1 MNNYTYIIR
10 TPSKDV
16 YIHIYKQVI
25 LKYSFPMSLNTTNGL
40 TEEDKSQIIKNEYIF
55 VKNIIS
61 SLNETEYN
69 DNDDNIFIIP
79 RILYDLFF
87 MMYHGIYNIK
97 TDIPRY
103 SFNINLTTYDAY
115 CEKTNE
121 YHDSIS
127 EQVYLLNEYILQQ
140 LDTIGYDYSSP
151 NYIEYEKVARYIF
164 NSMIAYSS
172 GGVNEEIIDIYENN
186 FEEINSIINE
196 IIHLIITERR
206 MLMTRD
212 ATGPNSVFSA
222 SSFGEVVMSEM
233 EKQSQQYSPRM
244 LFFSSVIIISIIQQ
258 RLAPIFKNISIL
270 HVTIEEKVKQAIG
283 EFMGICKNKDS
294 VIDVL
299 RNSNIYKYYPLYKF
313 TKVLDEDLMLQCVK
327 IESVQGSGNP
337 KKFILYRGS
346 PDAIEGAV
354 NEVMSKGKK
363 EYKEGYSVSYNTSLL
378 NGYFTDSTA
387 CTYNYMMG
395 DDSDD
400 AYKHYYKIHNF
411 NYGDDSDESNLFF
424 IPPLHPYLQLSS
436 YGEFWHARSK
446 IFVGSQIQWLGTFA
460 GIFAETK
467 GMVGYSENFP
477 DYLVSHL
484 KLKRNA
490 SIDPDDV
497 KQLAEANKINIIN
510 KYNKYIKAHRY
521 PIIPYRYNVEK
532 NISRK
537 TAKTPKIRR
546 INQLPPFKKNGEPVS
561 EKEITQVLK
570 YIEDDKWHP
579 EHDLFGGRNKTYKKT
594 RSKNKKV
601 KKTRRSKNRRD
612 NL

>member
-1 MNNYTYIIR
+1 MN
-10 TPSKDV
+10 
-16 YIHIYKQVI
+16 IYNQVI
-25 LKYSFPMSLNTTNGL
+25 LKYSFPMSLNTTNDL
-40 TEEDKSQIIKNEYIF
+40 TEEDKSRIMENEYIF
-55 VKNIIS
+55 VKNLITRILDAGS
-61 SLNETEYN
+61 SYN
-69 DNDDNIFIIP
+69 DNNIIIIP

-97 TDIPRY
+97 TGIPKY
-103 SFNINLTTYDAY
+103 QFNINLITYNTY

-164 NSMIAYSS
+164 NSMMEYSN

-206 MLMTRD
+206 MLVTRD
-212 ATGPNSVFSA
+212 FTGPNSVFSA

-258 RLAPIFKNISIL
+258 RLATIFKNISIL
-270 HVTIEEKVKQAIG
+270 HVTIEEKVKQAINQ
-283 EFMGICKNKDS
+283 FMDICKNKDS

-327 IESVQGSGNP
+327 IESVEGSGNR
-337 KKFILYRGS
+337 KKFVLYRGS

-354 NEVMSKGKK
+354 YEEMSRGNKV
-363 EYKEGYSVSYNTSLL
+363 YGYSVSYNTSLL

-400 AYKHYYKIHNF
+400 AYKHYYKLRKF

-436 YGEFWHARSK
+436 HGEFWHARSK

-460 GIFAETK
+460 DTFADTE

-490 SIDPDDV
+490 SIDPEDV
-497 KQLAEANKINIIN
+497 KQLANANKVNIMN

-532 NISRK
+532 QITRK
-537 TAKTPKIRR
+537 TSRTYKIKR
-546 INQLPPFKKNGEPVS
+546 INQLPLFKKNGEPVS
-561 EKEITQVLK
+561 EKEITQVLRD
-570 YIEDDKWHP
+570 IEDDAWHP
-579 EHDLFGGRNKTYKKT
+579 EDRLFGGRNKIYKQ
-594 RSKNKKV
+594 
-601 KKTRRSKNRRD
+601 TRRSKRTRRLKNRR
-612 NL
+612 NRNKK

>member
-1 MNNYTYIIR
+1 MINFTYIVR
-10 TPSKDV
+10 TPSEDV
-16 YIHIYKQVI
+16 FMNIYNQVI
-25 LKYSFPMSLNTTNGL
+25 LKYSFPMSLNTTNDL
-40 TEEDKSQIIKNEYIF
+40 TEEDKSRIMENEYIF
-55 VKNIIS
+55 VKNLITRILDAGS
-61 SLNETEYN
+61 SYN
-69 DNDDNIFIIP
+69 DNNIIIIP

-97 TDIPRY
+97 TGIPKY
-103 SFNINLTTYDAY
+103 QFNINLITYNTY

-164 NSMIAYSS
+164 NSMMEYSN

-206 MLMTRD
+206 MLVTRD
-212 ATGPNSVFSA
+212 FTGPNSVFSA

-258 RLAPIFKNISIL
+258 RLATIFKNISIL
-270 HVTIEEKVKQAIG
+270 HVTIEEKVKQAINQ
-283 EFMGICKNKDS
+283 FMDICKNKDS

-327 IESVQGSGNP
+327 IESVEGSGNR
-337 KKFILYRGS
+337 KKFVLYRGS

-354 NEVMSKGKK
+354 YEEMSRGNKV
-363 EYKEGYSVSYNTSLL
+363 YGYSVSYNTSLL

-400 AYKHYYKIHNF
+400 AYKHYYKLRKF

-436 YGEFWHARSK
+436 HGEFWHARSK

-460 GIFAETK
+460 DTFADTE

-490 SIDPDDV
+490 SIDPEDV
-497 KQLAEANKINIIN
+497 KQLANANKVNIMN

-532 NISRK
+532 QITRK
-537 TAKTPKIRR
+537 TSRTYKIKR
-546 INQLPPFKKNGEPVS
+546 INQLPLFKKNGEPVS
-561 EKEITQVLK
+561 EKEITQVLRD
-570 YIEDDKWHP
+570 IEDDAWHP
-579 EHDLFGGRNKTYKKT
+579 EDRLFGGRNKIYKQ
-594 RSKNKKV
+594 
-601 KKTRRSKNRRD
+601 TRRSKRTRRLKNRR
-612 NL
+612 NRNKK

>member
-1 MNNYTYIIR
+1 MN
-10 TPSKDV
+10 
-16 YIHIYKQVI
+16 IYNEVI
-25 LKYSFPMSLNTTNGL
+25 LKYSFPMSLNTTNDL
-40 TEEDKSQIIKNEYIF
+40 TEEDKSQIIENEYIF
-55 VKNIIS
+55 VKNIITQILDEGS
-61 SLNETEYN
+61 SYN
-69 DNDDNIFIIP
+69 DNNIFIIP

-103 SFNINLTTYDAY
+103 SFNINLVTYDAY

-127 EQVYLLNEYILQQ
+127 KQVYLLNEYILQQ

-164 NSMIAYSS
+164 NSMMAYSR

-196 IIHLIITERR
+196 IIHLIITEHR

-233 EKQSQQYSPRM
+233 EKQSQQYSPSL

-270 HVTIEEKVKQAIG
+270 HVTIEEKVKQAINQ
-283 EFMGICKNKDS
+283 FMDICKNKDS

-327 IESVQGSGNP
+327 IESVEGSGSQN
-337 KKFILYRGS
+337 KFILYRGS

-354 NEVMSKGKK
+354 NEEMFRGKK
-363 EYKEGYSVSYNTSLL
+363 VYREGYSVSYNTSLL

-400 AYKHYYKIHNF
+400 AYKHYYKIRRF

-490 SIDPDDV
+490 SIDPDNV
-497 KQLAEANKINIIN
+497 TQLAKANKINIMN
-510 KYNKYIKAHRY
+510 KFNKFIKAHRY
-521 PIIPYRYNVEK
+521 PILPYSYNVEK
-532 NISRK
+532 NITRK
-537 TAKTPKIRR
+537 RARTSEIKR

-561 EKEITQVLK
+561 EKEIAQVLD
-570 YIEDDKWHP
+570 YIRDDRWHP
-579 EHDLFGGRNKTYKKT
+579 EDNLFGGRNRTY
-594 RSKNKKV
+594 
-601 KKTRRSKNRRD
+601 KKTRRSKRTRRSKKQKGRKKQKGQKIEGN

>member
-1 MNNYTYIIR
+1 MNNYTYIVR
-10 TPSKDV
+10 TPSENV
-16 YIHIYKQVI
+16 FMNIYNDVI
-25 LKYSFPMSLNTTNGL
+25 LKYSFPMSLNTTNDL
-40 TEEDKSQIIKNEYIF
+40 TEEDKSQIIENEYIF
-55 VKNIIS
+55 VKKLITQILHEGS
-61 SLNETEYN
+61 SYN
-69 DNDDNIFIIP
+69 DNNIIIIP

-103 SFNINLTTYDAY
+103 SFSIDLTTYNAY

-127 EQVYLLNEYILQQ
+127 KQVYLLNEYILQQ

-164 NSMIAYSS
+164 NSMIAYST

-206 MLMTRD
+206 ILMTRD

-233 EKQSQQYSPRM
+233 EKQSQQYSPRI

-258 RLAPIFKNISIL
+258 RLALIFKNISIL
-270 HVTIEEKVKQAIG
+270 HVTIEEKVKQAINQ
-283 EFMGICKNKDS
+283 FMDIYTNKDS

-327 IESVQGSGNP
+327 IESVDSSGSQN
-337 KKFILYRGS
+337 KFILYRGS

-354 NEVMSKGKK
+354 NEEMFKRKK
-363 EYKEGYSVSYNTSLL
+363 VYKEGYSVSYNTSLL

-400 AYKHYYKIHNF
+400 AYKHYYKIRKF

-467 GMVGYSENFP
+467 GRVGYSDNFP
-477 DYLVSHL
+477 NYLVSHL

-490 SIDPDDV
+490 SIDSDDV
-497 KQLAEANKINIIN
+497 TQLAKANKINIMN
-510 KYNKYIKAHRY
+510 KYNKFIKAHRY
-521 PIIPYRYNVEK
+521 PILPYIYNVEK
-532 NISRK
+532 NITRK
-537 TAKTPKIRR
+537 TTKTPKIKR

-561 EKEITQVLK
+561 EEEITKVLN
-570 YIEDDKWHP
+570 YLATEGWHP
-579 EHDLFGGRNKTYKKT
+579 EHNLFGGRNRTY
-594 RSKNKKV
+594 
-601 KKTRRSKNRRD
+601 KKTRRSKRTKRSKNRRR
-612 NL
+612 